1 MDIVTVLSRAVD
13 RHGDRPFLFDPHR
26 SVTFAEADRASNAAA
41 HDLIGRGIAKGDTVA
56 LAASDRVSL
65 WLAII
70 AVWKAGAL
78 PSLID
83 ARTPEARLPY
93 FVHDMGAKT
102 VVAASELSDRLA
114 GAGAND
120 LVDLESLGADGS
132 TADVSHHGPDSPLYL
147 SYTSGTTGDPKGVVL
162 LSEPVTLGASCIA
175 DRLQLDH
182 RDILLTTTPISSSF
196 QLIAALM
203 PALHVGASVGLVAG
217 STTDVIWDVAMASQ
231 ATVLVAYPLTL
242 ADIVNSP
249 RTTVASS
256 PFRVALSGGSTLAP
270 RIKRDYAEK
279 LGIALLES
287 YGQSELGG
295 FMALGAPHDPQ
306 ELVDA
311 GFAGRPLPDRL
322 AFVGDESANEVESG
336 QLGEVLV
343 ANGFFHDYRNKPD
356 KCEEATRFG
365 VLHTGDLGVA
375 GVDGHLKVVG
385 RLSEYGRAV
394 ERGGFLR
401 EVEDAYYE
409 HPAVQH
415 GLAVEARGVIEG
427 FVEFRAG
434 EKASPDELQAFV
446 AERVPAALRP
456 AKTTVLD
463 EMPRTFSGKADR
475 LKLAG
480 RVGRG

>member
-1 MDIVTVLSRAVD
+1 MDIVTVLNRAVD
-13 RHGDRPFLFDPHR
+13 RHGDRQFLFDPNR
-26 SVTFAEADRASNAAA
+26 SVTFAEADAASNAAA
-41 HDLIGRGIAKGDTVA
+41 HDLIGRGVVQGDAVA

-93 FVHDMGAKT
+93 FVNDIGAKA
-102 VVAASELSDRLA
+102 VVAASELFERLA
-114 GAGAND
+114 GAGARD
-120 LVDLESLGADGS
+120 LVDLESLGAQGS
-132 TADVSHHGPDSPLYL
+132 TAAVSHHGPDSPLFL

-162 LSEPVTLGASCIA
+162 LSEPVTLGTSCIA
-175 DRLQLDH
+175 DRLQLSHD
-182 RDILLTTTPISSSF
+182 DVLLTTTPISSSF

-217 STTDVIWDVAMASQ
+217 STTDVIWEVATAHQ

-249 RTTVASS
+249 RAAVAGS
-256 PFRVALSGGSTLAP
+256 PFRVALSGGSSLAP
-270 RIKRDYAEK
+270 RIKRDYAQR
-279 LGIALLES
+279 LGITLLES

-306 ELVDA
+306 EVLDA

-322 AFVGDESANEVESG
+322 AFVGDEHANEVEAG

-356 KCEEATRFG
+356 KLEEAIRFG

-385 RLSEYGRAV
+385 RLSEYSRAV

-401 EVEDAYYE
+401 DVEDAYYE

-415 GLAVEARGVIEG
+415 AVAVEASGVIEG
-427 FVEFRAG
+427 FVELRSG
-434 EKASPDELQAFV
+434 QEASPEELRAFV
-446 AERVPAALRP
+446 AERVPSALRP
-456 AKTTVLD
+456 ADTTVLD

-475 LKLAG
+475 LALAG
-480 RVGRG
+480 RIGPS